1 MRSVLCFLTALPFCF
16 CLIAC
21 GGETTEPPPP
31 TPSVASVQ
39 VTPASGTLVS
49 LGETLQLSATAR
61 DASGNAITGKT
72 FTWSSSDAN
81 VATVNPS
88 GLVTAVANG
97 SVTITASTDGVNGTA
112 AVDVDIVF
120 AVNSADDIDDAM
132 CDVTHC
138 SFREALNAAN
148 ANPGID
154 MIGFSI
160 PGAGPHTIRPAS
172 ALPTITDPVVIDGT
186 TEPDFAGTPIVELD
200 GSSAGSVQGL
210 DITAANSTIRG
221 LVINRFE
228 RNGVQIT
235 GAGATGNVVEGNFIG
250 TNVAGTAAL
259 GNGVHGVSIVGAPG
273 NIVGGTTSAAR
284 NIISANAIHGVGMID
299 ASATGNVVQGNYIG
313 TDVTGTSDL
322 GNGGNGVN
330 LDKAPAN
337 TVGGTTPEAHN
348 VISGNDVHGVGIF
361 LPGASGNVVQGNFI
375 GTDAN
380 GTADLGNTQNGV
392 NISGAPDN
400 SVGGTTTGARN
411 VISGNDV
418 HGVGIFLPGAS
429 GNVVQGNFIGTDIT
443 GSVDVGNAGSGVTL
457 SDATTNTV
465 GGDTTTARNVISGN
479 WDGVVIMGV
488 AATGNRVVGNY
499 IGTDLTGSVVLPN
512 TGVAGVHIDGA
523 PDNEIGG
530 TLVEERN
537 IISGNGDGIFVS
549 GGNATGN
556 LIRGNYIGTDA
567 AGTVALGN
575 DGQGVFISA
584 PGNTIGGT
592 TSGAGNV
599 ISGNAEAGIRI
610 SDVGA
615 TGNVVEGNYI
625 GTDAG
630 GSVKLGNG
638 FGMSLSQALNTVGGT
653 IAEARNV
660 ISGNGIG
667 IVIEGSDAANNVIQ
681 GNYIGTD
688 AAGSA
693 DLGNDQHG
701 INIHTN
707 ASNNT
712 IGGTDIGAGN
722 TVAFNGGD
730 GVSVATGTGN
740 QVLSNMIF
748 SNTGLGIDLGGD
760 GITDNDA
767 GDGDTGANNL
777 QNFPVLA
784 SGISGGGSITILG
797 DLNSAANT
805 DFSLEFFANSACDPS
820 GNGQGETFLGSTV
833 ETTDGSGNASFTATF
848 TATVAVGQFI
858 TVTATDP
865 NNNTSEFSQC
875 MTVTG

>member
-1 MRSVLCFLTALPFCF
+1 
-16 CLIAC
+16 
-21 GGETTEPPPP
+21 
-31 TPSVASVQ
+31 
-39 VTPASGTLVS
+39 
-49 LGETLQLSATAR
+49 
-61 DASGNAITGKT
+61 
-72 FTWSSSDAN
+72 
-81 VATVNPS
+81 
-88 GLVTAVANG
+88 
-97 SVTITASTDGVNGTA
+97 VTITASTDGVNGTA

>member
-1 MRSVLCFLTALPFCF
+1 
-16 CLIAC
+16 
-21 GGETTEPPPP
+21 
-31 TPSVASVQ
+31 
-39 VTPASGTLVS
+39 
-49 LGETLQLSATAR
+49 
-61 DASGNAITGKT
+61 
-72 FTWSSSDAN
+72 
-81 VATVNPS
+81 
-88 GLVTAVANG
+88 
-97 SVTITASTDGVNGTA
+97 VTITASTDGVNGTA

-361 LPGASGNVVQGNFI
+361 LPGASGNVVQGNFIGTDANGTADLGNTQNGVNISGAPDNAVGGTTPEARNVISGNDVHGVGISLPDASGNVVQGNFI